1 MRIRDIIFRIRHS
14 NTQNHSNLL
23 ISYLIKRKIFN
34 IHRNQEDNGFG
45 GRLPKT
51 KYCIT
56 IFFSRL
62 SFCQR
67 NQSPMANRQCLLIV
81 YRKRHIIGN
90 IKP

>member
-1 MRIRDIIFRIRHS
+1 MRIRDNIFRIRHS

-23 ISYLIKRKIFN
+23 ISYFIKRKIFN

-56 IFFSRL
+56 IFFLVVHLFAKEIRIQWL
-62 SFCQR
+62 TDNVC
-67 NQSPMANRQCLLIV
+67 
-81 YRKRHIIGN
+81 
-90 IKP
+90 